1 MKHTIKLLTLAFTL
15 AAILTLTG
23 CPEPVNTVVPCTHE
37 NKKTVI
43 ETAATCTE
51 TGLEKIICA
60 DCEEVLEEQKL
71 PIDPENHDWKLE
83 SDTATCTED
92 GEKTYKC
99 SRCDETKTENIPAHH
114 TFIAGGC
121 DKCGAYEHNKEDDYQ
136 IKAYVY
142 SSEEDAL
149 NDKNKRVLYFS
160 FPNDTTGIP
169 QIVIGKNGPEI
180 NIGDLI
186 QMKSGYAGK
195 TVKYFSFQ
203 INWFLQDIEEKRE
216 YPSESIPLT
225 DLENKDLSNNNS
237 PIYIVV

>member
-23 CPEPVNTVVPCTHE
+23 CPGPVNTVVPCTHE

-71 PIDPENHDWKLE
+71 PIDPENHDWVFE

-92 GEKTYKC
+92 GVKTYKC

-121 DKCGAYEHNKEDDYQ
+121 DECGAYKHNKEDDYQ

-142 SSEEDAL
+142 SSVEDAKS
-149 NDKNKRVLYFS
+149 DNKEVLYFS
-160 FPNDTTGIP
+160 FSNNTTGIP
-169 QIVIGKNGPEI
+169 QIVTIDGYLCI
-180 NIGDLI
+180 SIDDLI
-186 QMKSGYAGK
+186 QMKNEYIGK
-195 TVKYFSFQ
+195 TVKYFTSSQ
-203 INWFLQDIEEKRE
+203 IKLSQIDCFEYLGDPKPLTLLEEKD
-216 YPSESIPLT
+216 ITNTIVL
-225 DLENKDLSNNNS
+225 
-237 PIYIVV
+237 PIYIVIE

>member
-23 CPEPVNTVVPCTHE
+23 CPGPVNTVVPCTHE

-60 DCEEVLEEQKL
+60 DCGELIEEKEIA
-71 PIDPENHDWKLE
+71 IDPDNHDWKLK

-99 SRCDETKTENIPAHH
+99 NRCDKTKTENIPAHH

-121 DKCGAYEHNKEDDYQ
+121 DKCGAYKYSGTQ
-136 IKAYVY
+136 VKVYVY
-142 SSEEDAL
+142 TFNEEKEL
-149 NDKNKRVLYFS
+149 NDLGILYYSFEETDKTMELNDLLHLKPEYKDYTVAYCCYQF
-160 FPNDTTGIP
+160 FPNSDSKYILTS
-169 QIVIGKNGPEI
+169 NGRYSPWE
-180 NIGDLI
+180 DKL
-186 QMKSGYAGK
+186 
-195 TVKYFSFQ
+195 
-203 INWFLQDIEEKRE
+203 
-216 YPSESIPLT
+216 
-225 DLENKDLSNNNS
+225 NS
-237 PIYIVV
+237 PIGIIIEPITN

>member
-23 CPEPVNTVVPCTHE
+23 CPGPVNTVVPCTHE

-71 PIDPENHDWKLE
+71 PIDPENHDWVFE

-92 GEKTYKC
+92 GKKTFRC
-99 SRCDETKTENIPAHH
+99 SRCNETRKEDSPAYH

-121 DKCGAYEHNKEDDYQ
+121 DKCGAYKHNKEDDYQ

-142 SSEEDAL
+142 SSEEDS
-149 NDKNKRVLYFS
+149 KPIKTLYFS
-160 FPNDTTGIP
+160 FNNDSLSNYSEIEFN
-169 QIVIGKNGPEI
+169 NGYWI
-180 NIGDLI
+180 KLSSLL
-186 QMKSGYAGK
+186 QMKPDYYNCE
-195 TVKYFSFQ
+195 VKKFKGNSEYW
-203 INWFLQDIEEKRE
+203 NVYEDNGDICWQ
-216 YPSESIPLT
+216 SLT
-225 DLENKDLSNNNS
+225 DLCDFNYKIIITNQ
-237 PIYIVV
+237 

>member
-23 CPEPVNTVVPCTHE
+23 CPGPVNTVVPCTHE

-43 ETAATCTE
+43 ETAATCTKA
-51 TGLEKIICA
+51 GLEKIICA
-60 DCEEVLEEQKL
+60 DCGELIEEKEIA
-71 PIDPENHDWKLE
+71 IDPDNHDWELK

-136 IKAYVY
+136 ISLSIY
-142 SSEEDAL
+142 SSEEDT
-149 NDKNKRVLYFS
+149 KPIKTLYFS
-160 FPNDTTGIP
+160 FEKDSLSDYS
-169 QIVIGKNGPEI
+169 EI
-180 NIGDLI
+180 EIDNEGAIWIKLSSLL
-186 QMKSGYAGK
+186 QMKPEYYNCE
-195 TVKYFSFQ
+195 VKKFKGNS
-203 INWFLQDIEEKRE
+203 E
-216 YPSESIPLT
+216 YWIVYEDNGNICWQSLT
-225 DLENKDLSNNNS
+225 ELCDFNYK
-237 PIYIVV
+237 IMITRQ

>member
-1 MKHTIKLLTLAFTL
+1 MKHTIKLLTLAFML

-23 CPEPVNTVVPCTHE
+23 CPGPVNTVVPCTHE

-43 ETAATCTE
+43 ETATCTKA
-51 TGLEKIICA
+51 GLEKIICA

-71 PIDPENHDWKLE
+71 PIDPENHDWKLK

-121 DKCGAYEHNKEDDYQ
+121 DECGAYEHNKEDDYQ

-142 SSEEDAL
+142 SSVEDAKKGE
-149 NDKNKRVLYFS
+149 NETVLYFS
-160 FPNDTTGIP
+160 FPNNTTGIP
-169 QIVIGKNGPEI
+169 QIVIGEYGPKITI
-180 NIGDLI
+180 NNLI

-195 TVKYFSFQ
+195 TVKYFSFYSDD
-203 INWFLQDIEEKRE
+203 FLQDIKEKHE
-216 YPSESIPLT
+216 YPNESIPLT

-237 PIYIVV
+237 PIYIVIE